1 MVQAVLFGGLFAGGS
16 DSSNTPLK
24 YNVWFVPYN
33 IDGTRA
39 EISVVDDIAIG
50 GIGVE
55 RYQIEE
61 IATRF
66 IIPVHAILV
75 KQSVKDATTVMRKEI
90 SDSFEK

>member
-16 DSSNTPLK
+16 GSSTPLK

-55 RYQIEE
+55 E

-66 IIPVHAILV
+66 IIPVHAIIV